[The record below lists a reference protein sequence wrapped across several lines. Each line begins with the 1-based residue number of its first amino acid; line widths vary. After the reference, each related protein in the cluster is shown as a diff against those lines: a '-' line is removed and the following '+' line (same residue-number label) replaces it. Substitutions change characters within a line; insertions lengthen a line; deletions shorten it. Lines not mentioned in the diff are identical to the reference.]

1 MAAELRFRQEEIVE
15 LSSDEL
21 ADRHIR
27 ARSAPARSC
36 SKSAEAVVV
45 VDRFL
50 GLICGHPAACCPRK
64 RKMR

>member
-27 ARSAPARSC
+27 ARSAPAGLC
-36 SKSAEAVVV
+36 WKSAEAVVA
-45 VDRFL
+45 VDGFL
-50 GLICGHPAACCPRK
+50 V
-64 RKMR
+64 